1 MTSIANRRQLSV
13 TFEETLHVVKGFRQ
27 SSWHIS
33 RLMPGAEGPHVLTL
47 VLSMTER
54 ADYRF
59 NLNASTP
66 RLFVRAGHVDEPPQ
80 ALAITASQTMAA
92 TWMDGEHRVL
102 ETTMPL
108 AIQVWIEAYLLEHGE
123 APDEGR
129 KKKRKGAGRAHSPKP
144 ANLPQ
149 EESR

>member
-1 MTSIANRRQLSV
+1 MTNVSNRRQLSM
-13 TFEETLHVVKGFRQ
+13 TFDEQLHVVKGFRQ
-27 SSWHIS
+27 YSWHIS
-33 RLMPGAEGPHVLTL
+33 QLMPGTEGPHVLTL

-80 ALAITASQTMAA
+80 ALAITASQAMAA

-102 ETTMPL
+102 ETTMPT
-108 AIQVWIEAYLLEHGE
+108 AIQAWIEAYLLEHGE

-129 KKKRKGAGRAHSPKP
+129 KKKRKGAGRAHSPSS

-149 EESR
+149 EEHR